1 MNEASEIVPTARSNI
16 YRFLALGFS
25 YPQASLL
32 SRLNE
37 QLFALEASLDVL
49 DDRVS
54 LGKAGA
60 VRSALETMTVDG
72 LEASY
77 LRCFGHTI
85 SKECPPYETEY
96 GQAHIFQQSGSL
108 ADIAGFYRAF
118 GLELAPDLNDRLDH
132 ISVELEFMH
141 FLCLK
146 EAYALNKGH
155 AQEQVALCR
164 DAQAKFLREHLGQ
177 WGAGFARRLVNKAG
191 ATPYGR
197 MGRLL
202 TAFLTWELRA
212 LGLEPAKVAGLD
224 LVEQQSEEVPAGCEA
239 CMAPIPAFPLNKKVD
254 SHE

>member
-1 MNEASEIVPTARSNI
+1 VNEAGEIVPTARSNI

-37 QLFALEASLDVL
+37 QVSALEASLDLL

-132 ISVELEFMH
+132 VSVELEFMQ
-141 FLCLK
+141 FLCVK
-146 EAYALNKGH
+146 EAYALGRGH
-155 AQEQVALCR
+155 APEKLALCCE
-164 DAQAKFLREHLGQ
+164 AQAKFLGEHLGR
-177 WGAGFARRLVNKAG
+177 WAFGFVEKLRKKAG
-191 ATPYGR
+191 NSLHGR
-197 MGRLL
+197 MAEMLA
-202 TAFLTWELRA
+202 TFLTEEMRA
-212 LGLEPAKVAGLD
+212 MELEPGAVA
-224 LVEQQSEEVPAGCEA
+224 EAQFQQPLIDETADCEA
-239 CMAPIPAFPLNKKVD
+239 CPLAGPVTTVEQGGL
-254 SHE
+254 S